1 MVTGDGRGRTTGG
14 RSMWRRPRGLT
25 KTQVT
30 PCGRGDKVVYGAVS
44 KVEVGLKGEAVWW
57 CVKVIVC

>member
-1 MVTGDGRGRTTGG
+1 
-14 RSMWRRPRGLT
+14 MWRRPRGLT

-44 KVEVGLKGEAVWW
+44 RVEVGLKGEAVWW